1 MFRRIAIAIALA
13 VVVSLPALA
22 QVADN
27 TPVIEAGGLS
37 ITKAD
42 FEQMLSGDPRF
53 PVAMARPSAK
63 LALGTDF
70 GKAFALEA
78 EARRR
83 NLDRDASV
91 QLKIRSYTQQLLA
104 NELLVSLRKGYL
116 KDDALLSAHYEAN
129 KASYAQPRVR
139 QLLVRVEG
147 SPVALRK
154 GRPDL
159 TEAQARAKADALL
172 ARLTK
177 GADFATLA
185 RAESDDLGSLKAG
198 GDIGFVAKGATA
210 AEFEAAAYALP
221 EGQLSKVIRT
231 EYGFHILRVEERQPL
246 AYAVVKANIANEL
259 AHREL
264 DGIILNGYTLNAAYF
279 GK

>member
-1 MFRRIAIAIALA
+1 MLRPIAMALA
-13 VVVSLPALA
+13 LLGSLPAVA

-27 TPVIEAGGLS
+27 TPVIEAGNLS

-42 FEQMLSGDPRF
+42 FEQMLAGDPRL

-63 LALGTDF
+63 LALGIDF

-83 NLDRDASV
+83 HLELEPAV
-91 QLKIRSYTQQLLA
+91 QLKIRNYTQQLLA
-104 NELLVSLRKGYL
+104 NELLLSLRKSYL
-116 KDDALLSAHYEAN
+116 KNEALLISHYEAN
-129 KASYAQPRVR
+129 KAAYAQPRVR
-139 QLLVRVEG
+139 QILVRVQG

-154 GRPDL
+154 GYPDL
-159 TEAQARAKADALL
+159 TEEQARAKAEALH
-172 ARLTK
+172 ARLAK
-177 GADFATLA
+177 GADFAALA
-185 RAESDDLGSLKAG
+185 RAESDDLGSLKTG
-198 GDIGFVAKGATA
+198 GDIGFVSKGATG
-210 AEFEAAAYALP
+210 AEFEAAAYSLP
-221 EGQLSKVIRT
+221 EGQLSRIVRT
-231 EYGFHILRVEERQPL
+231 EYGFHILRVEERQ
-246 AYAVVKANIANEL
+246 AVAFEAVKASIANEL

>member
-1 MFRRIAIAIALA
+1 MFRRIAVALI
-13 VVVSLPALA
+13 VFCSLPALA

-27 TPVIEAGGLS
+27 TLVIEAGGLS

-53 PVAMARPSAK
+53 PVAMARPAAK

-83 NLDRDASV
+83 NLDRDAAV
-91 QLKIRSYTQQLLA
+91 QLKIRNYTQQLLA

-116 KDDALLSAHYEAN
+116 KNDALLSSHYEAN
-129 KASYAQPRVR
+129 KAGYAQPRVR
-139 QLLVRVEG
+139 QILVRVEG

-154 GRPDL
+154 GRPEL
-159 TEAQARAKADALL
+159 TEEQARAKADALL
-172 ARLTK
+172 ARLAK

-198 GDIGFVAKGATA
+198 GDIGFVPKGATA

-221 EGQLSKVIRT
+221 EGKLSNVLRT

-246 AYAVVKANIANEL
+246 AYEAVKAAIANEL